1 MRAFNGLP
9 ALARL
14 AEPANKAVLTEGSL
28 RISERCGSGRW
39 LDVAPRERVRDT
51 SAVAQMDFQLQRQ
64 PLKSEVQIRASAVLP
79 TVSLSP
85 YPQALGGDCLI
96 SAVAAAE

>member
-1 MRAFNGLP
+1 MRAFNGLS

-28 RISERCGSGRW
+28 RISVRCGSGRW
-39 LDVAPRERVRDT
+39 LDVAGPERVRDT

-64 PLKSEVQIRASAVLP
+64 PLKSEVQIRASAVLLFDR
-79 TVSLSP
+79 V
-85 YPQALGGDCLI
+85 
-96 SAVAAAE
+96 